1 MENKLVHMALFYL
14 ESGEKP
20 RYKVTNKLKNYPTE
34 MRDDAVSYLVSEK
47 LIYMREERNSGLRGR
62 TPVFIGL
69 TEKGLERCLEVS
81 RKPRH
86 KSVWNI

>member
-20 RYKVTNKLKNYPTE
+20 RHKVTAKLKNYPSK
-34 MRDDAVSYLVSEK
+34 MREDAVSYLVKEK
-47 LIYMREERNSGLRGR
+47 LIYLREDLQREGRGR
-62 TPVFIGL
+62 TPVYIGL
-69 TEKGLERCLEVS
+69 TEKGIERCSEVS

-86 KSVWNI
+86 NSVWNI